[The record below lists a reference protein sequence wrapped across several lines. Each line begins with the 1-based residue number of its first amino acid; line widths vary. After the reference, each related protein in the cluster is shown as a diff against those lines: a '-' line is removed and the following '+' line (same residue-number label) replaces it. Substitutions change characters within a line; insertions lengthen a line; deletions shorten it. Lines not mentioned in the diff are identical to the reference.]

1 MTFEQLFGTPPV
13 VRASAP
19 GRVNLIGEHTDY
31 NGGFV
36 LPTVIP
42 QRTTVELA
50 PRKGGSVRALSLDVG
65 KPVPFEY
72 IVGTESRRGRWTD
85 YLQGITWV
93 LVQEGFAVGGA
104 DIRIESTVP
113 LGSGLSSSA
122 ALEIALLRAFRE
134 AFMLPLDDV
143 PMALLGQRAEN
154 DFVGAPVG
162 VMDQMACTLASDG
175 EALFLDTR
183 SLEWNVVP
191 LPPSAE
197 LVVFNSG
204 IAHNHS
210 KGDYRTRR
218 AECEEAARQLGVAQL
233 RDLDIPDISRAMA
246 LAGAARPP
254 GAPRHHRGRARA
266 RRRPRAPDWRPR
278 GARSAVLR
286 IARLDAGRLRG
297 LGAGDRPDRRTGP
310 GDAGGPWRPTHRGRL
325 RRFGGHAGEV
335 GNGRGRGAERLG
347 GLHGEDG
354 QDGHGAGAIG
364 QLAAFSCQPAAVSGP
379 RTPQRSAEHKRNR
392 FRCQLPAAVRCALY
406 SPFAS

>member
-1 MTFEQLFGTPPV
+1 MTFEQLFGAPPLV
-13 VRASAP
+13 CASAP

-50 PRKGGSVRALSLDVG
+50 PRKGGAVRAFSLDVG
-65 KPVPFEY
+65 KSVPFEY

-93 LVQEGFAVGGA
+93 LGQEGLVVGGA
-104 DIRIESTVP
+104 DIRIASTVP

-143 PMALLGQRAEN
+143 QMALLGQRAEN

-183 SLEWNVVP
+183 SLEWKVVP
-191 LPPSAE
+191 MPASAE

-204 IAHNHS
+204 IVHNHS

-218 AECEEAARQLGVAQL
+218 AECEEAAKQLVVGQLRELDLPDVPRVMELAEPLGRRARHVITEDARVLDAVRALETGDPETLGALFYASHDSMRDDYEVSVPEIDLIVELARAMPEVFGARLTGGGFGGSVVMLARPGTAGDVAQKVSAAYTAKTGRSGAVL
-233 RDLDIPDISRAMA
+233 VPQT
-246 LAGAARPP
+246 AGA
-254 GAPRHHRGRARA
+254 
-266 RRRPRAPDWRPR
+266 
-278 GARSAVLR
+278 
-286 IARLDAGRLRG
+286 
-297 LGAGDRPDRRTGP
+297 
-310 GDAGGPWRPTHRGRL
+310 
-325 RRFGGHAGEV
+325 
-335 GNGRGRGAERLG
+335 
-347 GLHGEDG
+347 G
-354 QDGHGAGAIG
+354 Q
-364 QLAAFSCQPAAVSGP
+364 
-379 RTPQRSAEHKRNR
+379 
-392 FRCQLPAAVRCALY
+392 
-406 SPFAS
+406 